1 MTQAAGGSALVA
13 RSEHRALVEAHLED
27 FLGATAMVEEEV
39 RARACAHEMLGFPY
53 GLTNCGCVYCPVNHR
68 ACREQRAGRVPP
80 HHDLIHYWR
89 DERGFGAHPMIRT
102 VRRTLEACWDRLAL
116 ATWAHAEEARTEA
129 DRYMTAVR
137 TWAAG
142 EDEWTAF
149 GEAAWFQR
157 EETPEDIGLPEW
169 GRPGPWPESSGAWSE
184 PGPEEDPEGKRYFFE
199 DHHARIALIDSGAPG
214 ATRNLRE
221 RVHKALEITRKQ
233 QSEHSGLPLGCH
245 AELVESWYQYLN
257 WMLLS
262 FEHTMDKLTTML
274 LEHIEEHRHT
284 QTWLLEPKEL

>member
-1 MTQAAGGSALVA
+1 VKQVACGSVLTTRAEHVALI
-13 RSEHRALVEAHLED
+13 EAHLED
-27 FLGATAMVEEEV
+27 FLGAVAMVEEEV

-53 GLTNCGCVYCPVNHR
+53 GLTYCGCSYCPVNHR
-68 ACREQRAGRVPP
+68 ECREQRAGWVPP
-80 HHDLIHYWR
+80 HREMLSIR
-89 DERGFGAHPMIRT
+89 DGRGFGAHPMIRT

-116 ATWAHAEEARTEA
+116 ATWVHAEEARTEA
-129 DRYMTAVR
+129 DRYLAAVR
-137 TWAAG
+137 EWAAG

-157 EETPEDIGLPEW
+157 EEAPADIGLPEW
-169 GRPGPWPESSGAWSE
+169 GRPGPWPESGGVWRE
-184 PGPEEDPEGKRYFFE
+184 PGPEEDPDGKRYFFE
-199 DHHARIALIDSGAPG
+199 DYHARIALIDAGAPG

-221 RVHKALEITRKQ
+221 RAHRVLQIVREQ
-233 QSEHSGLPLGCH
+233 QVEHSGLPLGCY

-262 FEHTMDKLTTML
+262 FDYTMGKLAACL

-284 QTWLLEPKEL
+284 QTWLLDAPEG